1 MNLILSFKVE
11 FENLMKLTSKEK
23 VYRTIFESQTK
34 AGRKFDIILL
44 WCILISVLIAMLDSV
59 PSLNGQFGFAFYLI
73 EWVFT
78 ILFTL
83 EYLLRIYSSSKRF
96 NYAISFWGIVDLL
109 AILPAYLS
117 LLFAG
122 SQYFLIVRIFRLL
135 RVFRI
140 LRLVRFNR
148 EATVLI
154 SALRSSSF
162 KISIFLSTVLTIVVL
177 LGTIMYVIESPEN
190 GFTSI
195 PQSIYWAVITV
206 TTVGYGDIVPHT
218 VLGKFISSF
227 AMIIGYA
234 IIAVPTGI
242 VTVEMSK
249 SSEAKV
255 SCMECGYKNIASA
268 NFCNQCGNNLT
279 DDKEPPV
286 V

>member
-1 MNLILSFKVE
+1 METTRQRLYTI
-11 FENLMKLTSKEK
+11 
-23 VYRTIFESQTK
+23 IFESNTR
-34 AGRKFDIILL
+34 AGRIFDIILL
-44 WCILISVLIAMLDSV
+44 WSILISVIIAMLDSV
-59 PSLNGQFGFAFYLI
+59 PSIGGLYGFAFYLI
-73 EWVFT
+73 EWFFT
-78 ILFTL
+78 ILFTI
-83 EYLLRIYSSSKRF
+83 EYILRIYASRRHF
-96 NYAISFWGIVDLL
+96 RYVFSFWGLVDLL
-109 AILPAYLS
+109 AILPAYLA
-117 LLFAG
+117 LIFTG

-162 KISIFLSTVLTIVVL
+162 KISIFMSTVVTIVVM
-177 LGTIMYVIESPEN
+177 LGTLMYVIESPEH

-218 VLGKFISSF
+218 VLGKFLSSI

-249 SSEAKV
+249 SNESKA
-255 SCMECGYKNIASA
+255 SCLECGFKNNVNA

-279 DDKEPPV
+279 DDKEPV
-286 V
+286 IQ

>member
-1 MNLILSFKVE
+1 MKAATKQKLYKVI
-11 FENLMKLTSKEK
+11 FEND
-23 VYRTIFESQTK
+23 TK
-34 AGRKFDIILL
+34 AGRTFDILLL
-44 WCILISVLIAMLDSV
+44 WVILFSVLIAMLDSV
-59 PSLNGQFGFAFYLI
+59 PSISGTLGFAFYLL
-73 EWVFT
+73 EWFFT
-78 ILFTL
+78 LLFTV
-83 EYLLRIYSSSKRF
+83 EYGLRIIASPRPARYMF
-96 NYAISFWGIVDLL
+96 SFWGIVDLL

-117 LLFAG
+117 LIFVG

-162 KISIFLSTVLTIVVL
+162 KISIFMSTVLTIVVL
-177 LGTIMYVIESPEN
+177 LGTIMYVIESPEH

-218 VLGKFISSF
+218 VLGKFISSI

-242 VTVEMSK
+242 VTVEMSR
-249 SSEAKV
+249 SNEAKA
-255 SCMECGYKNIASA
+255 SCLECGYKNLVSA

-279 DDKEPPV
+279 DDKAPPAT
-286 V
+286 